1 CHGLAEVS
9 AEAST
14 ADQVAQRPALG
25 RAAFGAQF
33 AEVAVDPQLGTVRV
47 RRLVGAFAGG
57 RIVNRR
63 LAQNQL
69 EGGMIWGLGQALLE
83 QSRLDLAQGRW
94 MNADLAEALV
104 ATQADVP
111 VLEALLLD
119 EDDRLGH
126 PLGIKG
132 LGEIGVVG
140 VAPAIANA
148 VFHATGIRVRQLPI
162 TLDKLLG

>member
-1 CHGLAEVS
+1 M
-9 AEAST
+9 
-14 ADQVAQRPALG
+14 AQRPALG

-119 EDDRLGH
+119 EDDLLGH

>member
-1 CHGLAEVS
+1 MAWSNYC
-9 AEAST
+9 ASM
-14 ADQVAQRPALG
+14 AFRNSVPKPAPPISWRPFLPSP
-25 RAAFGAQF
+25 
-33 AEVAVDPQLGTVRV
+33 VPDLGTVRV

-69 EGGMIWGLGQALLE
+69 EGGMLWGLGQALLE
-83 QSRLDLAQGRW
+83 QSRLDLTQGRW

-111 VLEALLLD
+111 ELQALLLD
-119 EDDRLGH
+119 EDDRSGH

-148 VFHATGIRVRQLPI
+148 VFHATGIRVRDLPI